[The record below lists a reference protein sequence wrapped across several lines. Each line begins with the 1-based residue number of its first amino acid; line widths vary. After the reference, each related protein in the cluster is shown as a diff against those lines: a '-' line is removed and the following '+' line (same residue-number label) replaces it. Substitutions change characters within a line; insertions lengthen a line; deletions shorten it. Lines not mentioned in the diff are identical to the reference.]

1 MGTLLTTVTTRQP
14 LRTQLPRSR
23 QQRCVALLLDL
34 DTAARSVKQPRCYL
48 AGGLGK
54 AAHSVEEVGSSLVGR
69 EEQEAG
75 LSSSHQALL
84 LGQAGLVL
92 KGTSGDEL
100 RHWRMAPY
108 LDAVLQQKRSR
119 FMIRLSAQLLR

>member
-1 MGTLLTTVTTRQP
+1 MMSCTPIEQEGG
-14 LRTQLPRSR
+14 
-23 QQRCVALLLDL
+23 
-34 DTAARSVKQPRCYL
+34 AR
-48 AGGLGK
+48 
-54 AAHSVEEVGSSLVGR
+54 VGQ
-69 EEQEAG
+69 EEQEAA

-84 LGQAGLVL
+84 LGQAGLVQ

-119 FMIRLSAQLLR
+119 FLIRLSAQLLRWVTLTA